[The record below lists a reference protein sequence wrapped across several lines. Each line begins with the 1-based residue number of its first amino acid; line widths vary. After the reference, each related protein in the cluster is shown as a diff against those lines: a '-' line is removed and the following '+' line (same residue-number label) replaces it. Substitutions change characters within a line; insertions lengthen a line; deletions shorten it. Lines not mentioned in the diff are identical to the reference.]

1 MRQSTLLLCRHLHR
15 RTQTTTA
22 SLLLARAQGSLRSS
36 RSKSTVVTAWGAYLG
51 RFAEARASDTCTL
64 SMADGSIQPEEHAL
78 LVPTRLSLDKLAGP
92 TVLASNARISAMGAG
107 VRHALIAFDS
117 PENAY
122 NTHLLGIGLNRC
134 QQLGKMAADSTVT
147 PVVTNVSGKISQIA
161 CGREHSAFLIEKPDR
176 SIHVAVCGSNA
187 FGQIG
192 LDTPLRHAV
201 DPPILMSFAL
211 SDLASLDDAMATGE
225 SPVKVQCGM
234 DHTVV
239 LTSSGRAFA
248 MGWGADGQLG
258 AGPNSATVFSRP
270 VLVSGLEEAPLTD
283 ISSSTDFTL
292 ALTADNRLY
301 YWGNAEYGQC
311 MTGAK
316 IDQVLTPIQVPFGFG
331 RITDIAAGGC
341 QALVLTD
348 DGRVY
353 SCGYGALG
361 LGPATIA
368 TLQPTLIEGLRD
380 IKAIFASTDRCIAID
395 SRHCIYSWGLGNAAG
410 RLGNGTVGT
419 NAFEPELLDN
429 CSLATDSSMFAL
441 GNDMALIAN

>member
-1 MRQSTLLLCRHLHR
+1 MSQPTLLPCRHLHR
-15 RTQTTTA
+15 RTRTTA
-22 SLLLARAQGSLRSS
+22 SSLLFAKAQRSLRSS

-51 RFAEARASDTCTL
+51 RFAETRANDTCPL
-64 SMADGSIQPEEHAL
+64 STAAGSIHPEEHAL

-92 TVLASNARISAMGAG
+92 TVLASNARINAMGAG
-107 VRHALIAFDS
+107 VRHALIAFSS

-122 NTHLLGIGLNRC
+122 NTQLLGIGLNRC
-134 QQLGKMAADSTVT
+134 QQLGRMAPNTTKT
-147 PVVTNVSGKISQIA
+147 PVVTNVRGKISQIA
-161 CGREHSAFLIEKPDR
+161 CGREHSAFLVDKPDG
-176 SIHVAVCGSNA
+176 STHIAVCGSNA
-187 FGQIG
+187 FGQVG
-192 LDTPLRHAV
+192 LDTLLRRTA
-201 DPPILMSFAL
+201 DPPKLISFAM
-211 SDLASLDDAMATGE
+211 SDLTSLDDAMATGE
-225 SPVKVQCGM
+225 SPVKVQCGL

-239 LTSSGRAFA
+239 LTSRGRAFA

-258 AGPNSATVFSRP
+258 AGPNSATAFSRP

-341 QALVLTD
+341 HALVLTD

-361 LGPATIA
+361 LSPATIA

-380 IKAIFASTDRCIAID
+380 IEAIFASTDRCIAID
-395 SRHCIYSWGLGNAAG
+395 ARHRVYSWGLGNAAG

-419 NAFEPELLDN
+419 NAFEPELLDT
-429 CSLATDSSMFAL
+429 CSLVMDSSMFAL
-441 GNDMALIAN
+441 GNDIALIAS